1 MESKRE
7 NLISIEHA
15 RKVLNK
21 YGKNYTDEQII
32 RIREVLYKLGR
43 LDYILFKE
51 LIKNERNK
59 DTQPET
65 EVGK

>member
-21 YGKNYTDEQII
+21 YGKTYTDEQII
-32 RIREVLYKLGR
+32 RIREVLYKLGK

-51 LIKNERNK
+51 LIKNGRNK
-59 DTQPET
+59 ATQPET
-65 EVGK
+65 EDRK